1 MFSIFVSMIDI
12 VIITA
17 TVYLLLK
24 FFNKDTTADKQRA
37 IAIIIT
43 ALVFIYALLHFLNST
58 ILFS

>member
-43 ALVFIYALLHFLNST
+43 TFVFIYALLHFF
-58 ILFS
+58 I